1 MILDKNLREQIQNI
15 FESTEDKNVAMTN
28 ALAMIAEQQNSALV
42 EQIREEARKAANDAE
57 YAKSLGLHTPT
68 EAEEK
73 FYNVLKSGNIRQA
86 ITADQID
93 IIPTETID
101 RTMDDIKKKSDVLTL
116 VNFAPANV
124 KKWIVASHSGEAV
137 WGELTS
143 ALDKTKSLSATF
155 STLNMELGKLWA
167 LIVIPKAIQD
177 LALPFVDRYFT
188 AVLSDAMQDGLEA
201 GFISGK
207 GQTASQP
214 IGILQK
220 VDTPATAKT
229 KVANI
234 TKLNPQDAGIKA
246 ACVTLSTT
254 KAGVGQ
260 RSIDGLHIICNP
272 SDYIQYIRPAMLVMN
287 ANGAWVDGTGLN
299 LTVHQTANIKAG
311 TAVLGLAGQYVMG
324 SSGVQVKTYDQTL
337 ALEDADL
344 IIAKAYVNGRPVDD
358 NAFVVFDPTK
368 LTPAKFPVDTGAS
381 ATTGA

>member
-368 LTPAKFPVDTGAS
+368 LTPTKIPVDTGAS

>member
-1 MILDKNLREQIQNI
+1 MILDKNLKEQIQQI

-28 ALAMIAEQQNSALV
+28 ALATIAEHQNAALV

-73 FYNVLKSGNIRQA
+73 FYNILRSGNIRQE
-86 ITADQID
+86 ITANQID

-101 RTMDDIKKKSDVLTL
+101 RTLDSVKKASDVLSMVT
-116 VNFAPANV
+116 FAPANV
-124 KKWIVASHSGEAV
+124 KKWIVASHTGAAV
-137 WGELTS
+137 WGELNS

-188 AVLSDAMQDGLEA
+188 AILADAMQDGLEY
-201 GFISGK
+201 GFINGA
-207 GQTASQP
+207 GQTKAEP
-214 IGILQK
+214 IGILNTIA
-220 VDTPATAKT
+220 DPATAKT
-229 KVANI
+229 KLTTI
-234 TKLNPQDAGIKA
+234 TELNPQDAGIKA

-254 KAGVGQ
+254 AAGVGQ

-272 SDYIQYIRPAMLVMN
+272 SDYIQYIKPAMLVMN
-287 ANGAWVDGTGLN
+287 TNGAWVDGTGLN
-299 LTVHQTANIKAG
+299 LTVHQTANINAG

-344 IIAKAYVNGRPVDD
+344 IIAKAYANGRPVDD

-368 LTPAKFPVDTGAS
+368 LDGGALPVKTKK
-381 ATTGA
+381 ATA